1 MQDERVEQ
9 AVDAAL
15 AQTFTIAEYE
25 AYLQLLVSKAAVVL
39 CQFQG
44 QKIAASYV
52 RGVSTTLTTQAGV
65 EL

>member
-1 MQDERVEQ
+1 MSDERLEQ

-15 AQTFTIAEYE
+15 KQTFTIAEYE
-25 AYLQLLVSKAAVVL
+25 EYLQLLVSKAAVVL

-44 QKIAASYV
+44 QQIAASYV

-65 EL
+65 ES